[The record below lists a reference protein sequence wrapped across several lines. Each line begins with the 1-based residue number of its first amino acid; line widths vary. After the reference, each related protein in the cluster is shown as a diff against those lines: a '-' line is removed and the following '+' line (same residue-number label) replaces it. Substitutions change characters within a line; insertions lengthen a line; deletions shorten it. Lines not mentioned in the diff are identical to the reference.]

1 MRSHSFPLAA
11 AAVLLLAACGT
22 GSTGTTGRPQNIPRP
37 DIRVDLANNIFWG
50 SSTTAN
56 VNLDVTVTNRA
67 DQPITVRRVEVS
79 SPNTTQYRLRTGLR
93 DFKDTIA
100 PGETKVLPLNTL
112 AERYVNR
119 PTDPLTLRAIV
130 DIEAAGSRWREIV
143 TVIGNR
149 SPM

>member
-1 MRSHSFPLAA
+1 MRHRSFTLAA
-11 AAVLLLAACGT
+11 ALLVLAACGT

-37 DIRVDLANNIFWG
+37 DIHVELANNIFWG
-50 SSTTAN
+50 SSSTAN
-56 VNLDVTVTNRA
+56 VNVDVIVTNRA

-93 DFKDTIA
+93 DFKDTVA
-100 PGETKVLPLNTL
+100 PGETKTLPITTL
-112 AERYVNR
+112 AERFVQR
-119 PTDPLTLRAIV
+119 PSDPLTLRAIV

-143 TVIGNR
+143 TVISNR

>member
-1 MRSHSFPLAA
+1 MRHRSFTLAA
-11 AAVLLLAACGT
+11 ALLVLAACGT

-37 DIRVDLANNIFWG
+37 DIHVELANNIFWG
-50 SSTTAN
+50 SSSTAN
-56 VNLDVTVTNRA
+56 VNVDVIVTNRA

-93 DFKDTIA
+93 DFKDIVA
-100 PGETKVLPLNTL
+100 PGETKTLPITTL
-112 AERYVNR
+112 AERFVQR
-119 PTDPLTLRAIV
+119 PSDPLTLRAIV

-143 TVIGNR
+143 TVISNR